1 MEEILDKFSVLK
13 RYFGYTAFR
22 TGQEA
27 LIDAI
32 MGGRDVL
39 GIMPT
44 GGGKS
49 LCYQLPAVLMDGIT
63 LVISPLISLMKDQVD
78 SLNDMGI
85 GAVFINSSLE
95 QSEINARVAQVR
107 QGTVKLLYVAP
118 ERLNSDWFIGL
129 VQSVGISFIAVDE
142 AHCISHWGHDFRP
155 SYQEIPTFIRRLKT
169 RPVVAAFTATATL
182 RVVDEIKSALDLVNP
197 YALTTGF
204 DRPNLSY
211 RVATPASKY
220 GYLQEY
226 LSMNHR
232 EASGIIYCA
241 TRKTVEGLTKKLRL
255 DGFNAEGYHGGM
267 DTDVRRQVQD
277 NFKLDATRIIIA
289 TNAFGMGIDK
299 PDVRFVIHYNMPG
312 NMEAYYQEAGR
323 AGRDGEPGD
332 CILMYSPSDIIN
344 QKLIIDQDYLEPGRK
359 ALLFENLQILIN
371 YCHTQDCLRK
381 TVLEYFGETETRE
394 NCGNCGN
401 CNEDGEMADVTLEAQ
416 KIISCIYRV
425 EQRYGLTVVI
435 KVLKGSKDQK
445 LRDNRLDQVS
455 TYGLLAETPEGSIKE
470 IIMALI
476 SRGYVHMTADSYPV
490 LKLRQESKRILSG
503 EDRILIKKSRI
514 DIARKSKKTRK
525 TTVSA
530 EPVNE
535 GLYEQLV
542 ALRKTLAAKKGV
554 PTYVVFHNKAL
565 EEMAQDYPRNRSEF
579 LEISGVGEKKYETY
593 GTAFTEV
600 IAAYCEKHAVSNS
613 GL

>member
-1 MEEILDKFSVLK
+1 MDKYAVLK
-13 RYFGYTAFR
+13 KYFGYTVFR

-27 LIDAI
+27 LIDHI
-32 MGGRDVL
+32 LKGKDVL

-49 LCYQLPAVLMDGIT
+49 LCYQLPAILMEGIT

-78 SLNDMGI
+78 GLNEMGI

-95 QSEINARVAQVR
+95 QAEISERVAQVR

-118 ERLNSDWFIGL
+118 ERLNSDWFVGL

-155 SYQEIPTFIRRLKT
+155 SYQEIPKFIKRLKT

-182 RVVDEIKSALDLVNP
+182 RVVDEIQTALELVDP

-211 RVATPASKY
+211 RVATPPNKY
-220 GYLQEY
+220 NYIHAY
-226 LSMNHR
+226 LSENHGQ
-232 EASGIIYCA
+232 ASGVIYCA
-241 TRKTVEGLTKKLRL
+241 TRKTVEGLTKKLRT

-267 DTDVRRQVQD
+267 DTEVRKGVQD
-277 NFKLDATRIIIA
+277 RFMLDSTRIIVA

-299 PDVRFVIHYNMPG
+299 PDVRFVVHYNMPG

-344 QKLIIDQDYLEPGRK
+344 QKLIIDNDALDPVRK
-359 ALLFENLQILIN
+359 NLLFENLQILIN

-381 TVLEYFGETETRE
+381 TILAYFGEKDSAGS
-394 NCGNCGN
+394 CGNCGN
-401 CNEDGEMADVTLEAQ
+401 CNESGEMADVTLEAQ

-435 KVLKGSKDQK
+435 KVLKGSKDKK
-445 LRDNRLDQVS
+445 LLDNRLDQVS
-455 TYGLLAETPEGSIKE
+455 TYGILAETPEGSIKE

-476 SRGYVHMTADSYPV
+476 SRGYVHMTTDAYPV
-490 LKLRQESKRILSG
+490 LKLRQESKRVLSG
-503 EDRILIKKSRI
+503 DDRILIQKSRI
-514 DIARKSKKTRK
+514 DVARKSKKTRK
-525 TTVSA
+525 GSGPET
-530 EPVNE
+530 PVNE
-535 GLYEQLV
+535 GLYDQLV
-542 ALRKTLAAKKGV
+542 ALRKKLATKKGV
-554 PTYVVFHNKAL
+554 PTYVIFHNKAL
-565 EEMAQDYPRNRSEF
+565 EEMAQQYPRSRSEF
-579 LEISGVGEKKYETY
+579 LTISGVGEKKYETY
-593 GTAFTEV
+593 GETFAEL
-600 IAAYCEKHAVSNS
+600 IAAYCQKHSVS
-613 GL
+613 